1 MLILILLVLNSFKK
15 TEMCM
20 NKEMDVNDLFWLIG
34 LLDGDGCFTL
44 NADKP
49 QISLE
54 MVDEDIVKR
63 VAGAFGNKYWRI
75 ISNEGHQDTF
85 KVCLTGKDALTMMN
99 FIKPNLSLRRQDK
112 IDFIQSH
119 YNQRVIKQASEIDIQ
134 LLKQERENHT
144 LRSLAKKYNVS
155 YETIR
160 RLSKKEPLH
169 ISVDKNEIM
178 VTGSFNEIHWIAG
191 ILEGE
196 GSFLKGPPSAPNK
209 PVISL
214 QMTDKDT
221 IEKCAK
227 FFGVSVQ
234 SYQRKGLNQSGKSYK
249 EVYMC
254 LIRGRRAVEYMN
266 ILSPLMGVRRKQQI
280 CDAISSYNPNRRKE
294 YMGEFLKSKRK
305 ISSTDI
311 YNIQEKIKN
320 GDSMRTIA
328 KVYGVSHST
337 ISSVSRR
344 KI

>member
-1 MLILILLVLNSFKK
+1 
-15 TEMCM
+15 M
-20 NKEMDVNDLFWLIG
+20 NKEIDVNDLFWLIG
-34 LLDGDGCFTL
+34 ILDGDGCFTL

-63 VAGAFGNKYWRI
+63 VAGAFGNKCWRI

-99 FIKPNLSLRRQDK
+99 LIKPDLSLRRQNR

-119 YNQRVIKQASEIDIQ
+119 CTQRVIQQASEIDIQ
-134 LLKQERENHT
+134 LLKQEREIHT
-144 LRSLAKKYNVS
+144 LRLLAKKYNVS

-169 ISVDKNEIM
+169 IPDNENENEII
-178 VTGSFNEIHWIAG
+178 VTGIFNEIHWIAG
-191 ILEGE
+191 ILESE
-196 GSFLKGPPSAPNK
+196 GSFLKGPPSATNK

-254 LIRGRRAVEYMN
+254 SIRGRRAVEYMN
-266 ILSPLMGVRRKQQI
+266 ILSPLMGIRRKQQI
-280 CDAISSYNPNRRKE
+280 LDAISSYNPNRRKE
-294 YMGEFLKSKRK
+294 YMDEFLKSKRK